1 MSQLHY
7 EWWKLLKVCGF
18 SKRRL
23 YSCRHTFATIMLQEG
38 IVSINE
44 LAGLLGHSTPKVTLA
59 HYASVIDA
67 KTIDLGKNF
76 DLFGSFSSML
86 KNEGSTKPLN
96 RRFL

>member
-1 MSQLHY
+1 
-7 EWWKLLKVCGF
+7 
-18 SKRRL
+18 
-23 YSCRHTFATIMLQEG
+23 
-38 IVSINE
+38 VSINE

-86 KNEGSTKPLN
+86 KSEGL
-96 RRFL
+96 